1 MSAEAL
7 TALWLSVRVAVV
19 ATAAN
24 AVIGIPLA
32 YLLARRRFAG
42 RGLLDLLVTLPLVL
56 PPTVTGYYLIVLLGR
71 RGWLGAPLYALTG
84 WSVAFTWW
92 AAVVAATVMAMPLIV
107 RTARAAIESVN
118 PAYEKAAFTLGRSE
132 WRTALEVTLP
142 LARKGLLAGLVLAFA
157 RALGEFGAT
166 ITFVGNIPGVTQT
179 VPSAIHTYIDTP
191 NGAGAALRL
200 TLVSIA
206 IAFVALLLSNAVGRR
221 VARRIAG
228 AAVRA

>member
-1 MSAEAL
+1 MSTEAL

-24 AVIGIPLA
+24 AALGIPLA

-166 ITFVGNIPGVTQT
+166 LMLAGNIPGRTQT
-179 VPSAIHTYIDTP
+179 VPLAIYTAAQTGETGEALWLVVMLTALS
-191 NGAGAALRL
+191 GAVLVAANRL
-200 TLVSIA
+200 G
-206 IAFVALLLSNAVGRR
+206 GR
-221 VARRIAG
+221 AP
-228 AAVRA
+228 

>member
-166 ITFVGNIPGVTQT
+166 LMLAGNIPGRTQT
-179 VPSAIHTYIDTP
+179 VPLAIYTAAQTGETGEALWLVVMLTALSGAVLVAANRLGGRTP
-191 NGAGAALRL
+191 
-200 TLVSIA
+200 
-206 IAFVALLLSNAVGRR
+206 
-221 VARRIAG
+221 
-228 AAVRA
+228 

>member
-166 ITFVGNIPGVTQT
+166 LMLAGNIPGRTQT
-179 VPSAIHTYIDTP
+179 VPLAIYT
-191 NGAGAALRL
+191 AAQTGETGEALWLVVML
-200 TLVSIA
+200 TLLSGAVL
-206 IAFVALLLSNAVGRR
+206 VAANRLGGR
-221 VARRIAG
+221 AP
-228 AAVRA
+228 

>member
-1 MSAEAL
+1 VSTEAL

-24 AVIGIPLA
+24 AALGIPLA

-166 ITFVGNIPGVTQT
+166 LMLAGNIPGRTQT
-179 VPSAIHTYIDTP
+179 VPLAIYT
-191 NGAGAALRL
+191 AAQTGETGEALWLVVML
-200 TLVSIA
+200 TLLSGAVL
-206 IAFVALLLSNAVGRR
+206 VAANRLGGR
-221 VARRIAG
+221 AP
-228 AAVRA
+228 

>member
-1 MSAEAL
+1 VSAEAL

-166 ITFVGNIPGVTQT
+166 LMLAGNIPGRTQT
-179 VPSAIHTYIDTP
+179 VPLAIYT
-191 NGAGAALRL
+191 AAQTGETGEALWLVVML
-200 TLVSIA
+200 TLLSGAVL
-206 IAFVALLLSNAVGRR
+206 VAANRLGGR
-221 VARRIAG
+221 AP
-228 AAVRA
+228 

>member
-92 AAVVAATVMAMPLIV
+92 AAVVAATTAAYHVNAIV
-107 RTARAAIESVN
+107 QPVAAYS
-118 PAYEKAAFTLGRSE
+118 
-132 WRTALEVTLP
+132 
-142 LARKGLLAGLVLAFA
+142 
-157 RALGEFGAT
+157 GAPSQPRRPSST
-166 ITFVGNIPGVTQT
+166 I
-179 VPSAIHTYIDTP
+179 
-191 NGAGAALRL
+191 R
-200 TLVSIA
+200 
-206 IAFVALLLSNAVGRR
+206 
-221 VARRIAG
+221 
-228 AAVRA
+228 

>member
-56 PPTVTGYYLIVLLGR
+56 PPTVTGNYLIELLGR

-166 ITFVGNIPGVTQT
+166 LMLAGNIPGRTQT
-179 VPSAIHTYIDTP
+179 VPLAIYTAAQTGETGEALWLVVMLTALS
-191 NGAGAALRL
+191 GAVLVAANRL
-200 TLVSIA
+200 G
-206 IAFVALLLSNAVGRR
+206 GR
-221 VARRIAG
+221 AP
-228 AAVRA
+228 